1 MTFYLNMLA
10 ALLCAL
16 MAGIYFT
23 FSVVV
28 MPSLRRL
35 GDEQGARVMQQ
46 VNRDILQSLFMPLFW
61 ASSLLCLILLVG
73 GQSSM
78 IMLAGAI
85 YLTGM
90 LGVTALFNVPLNNQL
105 EQATENEIHQIWQHY
120 LSRWQWFNHIRT
132 VSAALSAG
140 LFVTAA

>member
-16 MAGIYFT
+16 MAGVYFT

-28 MPSLRRL
+28 MPSLHHL

-61 ASSLLCLILLVG
+61 MSSLLCLILLVG
-73 GQSSM
+73 GQSEMTMFAS
-78 IMLAGAI
+78 AI
-85 YLTGM
+85 YLAGM

-105 EQATENEIHQIWQHY
+105 DQARGNEIYEIWPHY

-132 VSAALSAG
+132 VSAALSAL